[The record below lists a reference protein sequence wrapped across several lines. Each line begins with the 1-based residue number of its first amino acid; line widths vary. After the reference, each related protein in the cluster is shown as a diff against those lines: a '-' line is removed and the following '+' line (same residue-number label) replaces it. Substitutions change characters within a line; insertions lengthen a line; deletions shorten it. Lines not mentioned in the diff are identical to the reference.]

1 MTEATGTLEHEENFE
16 PLNEEE
22 LLELALHTVGMP
34 EGDEEEELILADQ
47 SSLCKQLLADYK
59 RRAAR
64 YKQLQRKL
72 RKAIQDYRQHKISLS
87 DLHAAQRATEDAHNR
102 VIAIY
107 RRMQRNDC

>member
-47 SSLCKQLLADYK
+47 SSLCKQLWADYK
-59 RRAAR
+59 RKAAR
-64 YKQLQRKL
+64 YKQLQRQL
-72 RKAIQDYRQHKISLS
+72 RKAIQDYRQHKISMGKLQT
-87 DLHAAQRATEDAHNR
+87 AQRAAKDAHNR
-102 VIAIY
+102 AIAIY
-107 RRMQRNDC
+107 RSMQRNNC

>member
-1 MTEATGTLEHEENFE
+1 MNEATGTLEHKENFE

-22 LLELALHTVGMP
+22 LLELALHKVGMP
-34 EGDEEEELILADQ
+34 EGDEEEELILTKQ
-47 SSLCKQLLADYK
+47 SSLCKQLWAEYK

-64 YKQLQRKL
+64 CKQLQRQL

-102 VIAIY
+102 AIAIY
-107 RRMQRNDC
+107 RRMQSNNC